1 MEAVHYHLDVT
12 GSAEVDIEIGSR
24 ERSLPSRSPRHRYPN
39 KILRGIT
46 TGLLGGSV
54 MLGVYDSIL
63 RKYVQTGG

>member
-1 MEAVHYHLDVT
+1 MDAVHHHLDVP

-46 TGLLGGSV
+46 TGLLGGCV
-54 MLGVYDSIL
+54 MLGVCDSVL
-63 RKYVQTGG
+63 QKYVQTSG